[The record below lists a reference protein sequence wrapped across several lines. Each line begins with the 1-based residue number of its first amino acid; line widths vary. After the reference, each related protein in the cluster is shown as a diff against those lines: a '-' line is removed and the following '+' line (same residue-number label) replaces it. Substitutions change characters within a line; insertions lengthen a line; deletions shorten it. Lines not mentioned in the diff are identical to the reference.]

1 MAEKNDN
8 GIDLNSYYSR
18 NGSKPSSY
26 HKKKGK
32 RYKKR
37 KKALIAAISVVLTIT
52 VILASLFFYAL
63 SVMNKIGRDED
74 FGDTDFSQLGIDGTI
89 DKNIINIALFGV
101 DARKIDDFSGR
112 SDSIMILSIN
122 KKKNTIKLVSVMR
135 DSLVP
140 IEKSSGTTYGKIN
153 SAYASGGPTLAVKT
167 LNTLFGLDIRDYATV
182 NFYGMADIID
192 AVGGIEVEIT
202 KSEITADLGINA
214 MINEQCI
221 YLNLNP
227 RDYFINKTGVQKL
240 NGVQA
245 VAYARIRHAK
255 SAMGSNDDYGRT
267 ERQRLVMKLL
277 LEKALAT
284 SPLKYPSLINKLTPY
299 IKTSLS
305 NSEIASLAMF
315 LVKKPEMIQ
324 SRIPHDEYI
333 INDDYRGA
341 GSSSVYYNYEFAGK
355 VLRAF
360 LYDDISPED
369 YFKEHGVDKT
379 QWFKAFGNHIGNN
392 DDEPASNDTPN
403 TPQEDNS
410 SSGTSSSG
418 NSSSDS
424 SSDTSSSDS
433 SPDSSTDT
441 EAGN

>member
-8 GIDLNSYYSR
+8 GIDLNSFYSR

-26 HKKKGK
+26 RKKKGK

-37 KKALIAAISVVLTIT
+37 KRAMIAAISVVLTIT
-52 VILASLFFYAL
+52 VVLASLFIYAI
-63 SVMNKIGRDED
+63 SVMNKISRDED
-74 FGDTDFSQLGIDGTI
+74 FVDTDFSQLGIDGTI

-122 KKKNTIKLVSVMR
+122 KKKDTIKLVSVMR

-202 KSEITADLGINA
+202 KNEITADLGINA

-255 SAMGSNDDYGRT
+255 SSMGSNDDYGRT
-267 ERQRLVMKLL
+267 DRQRLVMKLL

-305 NSEIASLAMF
+305 NSEMTSLAMF

-379 QWFKAFGNHIGNN
+379 QWFKASGNYIGNN
-392 DDEPASNDTPN
+392 DDEPASNDTSH
-403 TPQEDNS
+403 TSQGD
-410 SSGTSSSG
+410 TSSNSG
-418 NSSSDS
+418 SSSSDSS

-433 SPDSSTDT
+433 SSDSSADT
-441 EAGN
+441 ETEN